1 MTTWVIALLVCAR
14 SGDRKLVVCD
24 FSENVNGSSR
34 SAKLAGVCVVFSTL
48 FGWNTG
54 VTIGAGANYVSKV
67 YANVNNTKWVPSY
80 WRYDAMASY
89 VVNKHT
95 TLQLNIQNLTDEVYY
110 NAVSSPHYANIAPGR
125 SATLTAN
132 FTY

>member
-1 MTTWVIALLVCAR
+1 MLFRSPVYVASPYNGYQFPTTPED
-14 SGDRKLVVCD
+14 S
-24 FSENVNGSSR
+24 FS
-34 SAKLAGVCVVFSTL
+34 L
-48 FGWNTG
+48 WNTYQLAPG